1 MVKRNGSFFNDCLLA
16 AERIHYW
23 LGRDKDHL
31 FPHLLTKLS
40 CSDMINAHKCDL
52 VKVPKIP
59 SQVEQLPIYG
69 YQIRK
74 QADHRQKLDS
84 ARKEKIDLHTDRS
97 SALSE
102 INRSALQTQ
111 CCVNQ
116 KTPYIHFEEA
126 YASTDLNA
134 GRVINWRLKEHFLAA
149 RKLRSIHRKRPQ
161 LNKPHDFTHLNP
173 LKKDPQLESDRE
185 FWEGMIRSKE
195 KTTFQKVTI
204 K

>member
-1 MVKRNGSFFNDCLLA
+1 VKRNGSFSNYCVLA

-31 FPHLLTKLS
+31 FPQLLSKLS
-40 CSDMINAHKCDL
+40 CSDLINIHKCDL

-69 YQIRK
+69 FQIRK
-74 QADHRQKLDS
+74 QAPHKQNLDS
-84 ARKEKIDLHTDRS
+84 VRKEKIDLHADRS
-97 SALSE
+97 GPSSQ

-126 YASTDLNA
+126 FASTDLSSN
-134 GRVINWRLKEHFLAA
+134 RVINWRLKEHFLAA
-149 RKLRSIHRKRPQ
+149 RKLRNIHKKQ
-161 LNKPHDFTHLNP
+161 HHQQKHHDFVALNP
-173 LKKDPQLESDRE
+173 IKKEPQPNSDHE
-185 FWEGMIRSKE
+185 FWEEMIRSKE
-195 KTTFQKVTI
+195 KPIFQKVTI
-204 K
+204 N